1 MVCSPNR
8 TSYIVACTNKVILL
22 SHCEKDNCQS
32 YLTRL
37 YILTDD
43 YIILSGELR
52 RVVIDVQD
60 SNTNWN
66 VAH

>member
-1 MVCSPNR
+1 MKLL
-8 TSYIVACTNKVILL
+8 TYVALTNKVILP
-22 SHCEKDNCQS
+22 SHWQKDNCET
-32 YLTRL
+32 YLARL
-37 YILTDD
+37 CILTDD
-43 YIILSGELR
+43 DIIISGKLW